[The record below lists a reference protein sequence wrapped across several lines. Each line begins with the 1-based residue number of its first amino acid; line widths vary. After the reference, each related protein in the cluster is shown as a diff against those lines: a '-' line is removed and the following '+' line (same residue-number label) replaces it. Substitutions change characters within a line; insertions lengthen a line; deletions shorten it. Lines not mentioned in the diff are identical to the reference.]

1 MEEAKKLLDKL
12 VVLKFDAASPRDMVG
27 ICNGLTFLDLIIN
40 QIQTLY
46 SKYGC
51 KVPLLLLSKDDTHVK
66 TLKVLEK
73 YQGSTIDVQRIKQGE
88 GDGEGLELESL
99 AGHYSKEEVYVILT
113 IPMSE
118 IGFYM
123 FTCMPVD

>member
-1 MEEAKKLLDKL
+1 M
-12 VVLKFDAASPRDMVG
+12 
-27 ICNGLTFLDLIIN
+27 
-40 QIQTLY
+40 TLY

-51 KVPLLLLSKDDTHVK
+51 KVPLLLLSKDDTHDN

-73 YQGSTIDVQRIKQGE
+73 YQGSTVDVQRIKQ
-88 GDGEGLELESL
+88 GEGLELESL

-118 IGFYM
+118 IGLYM
-123 FTCMPVD
+123 FTCIPVD

>member
-1 MEEAKKLLDKL
+1 M
-12 VVLKFDAASPRDMVG
+12 FDVSTVG